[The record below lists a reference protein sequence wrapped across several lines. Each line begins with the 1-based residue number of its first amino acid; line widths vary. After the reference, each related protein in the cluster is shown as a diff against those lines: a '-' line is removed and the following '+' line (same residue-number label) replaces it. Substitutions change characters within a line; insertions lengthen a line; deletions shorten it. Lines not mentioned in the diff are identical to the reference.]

1 MQYKEIEQC
10 VQKIKGAAS
19 NKIYERKWNEALSL
33 ISAAAEILYNT
44 NLYYSDQELEDDIF
58 QIAKELISPKLKPGN
73 CNENVLMF
81 YDGFGLDRRGLAQ
94 IYLKALCK
102 LKRVVYVTYEEA
114 SNRIPEITSILS
126 KNGGEVLYLKK
137 TRFTKRINDLQEC
150 IECYKPKEFFFYSLP
165 NDVVATTIMNAYQG
179 IIRNFQINLT
189 DHAFWLGVKP
199 LDYCIEFRSYGANIS
214 RDYRNVPESKIV
226 EIPFYPVINYQD
238 EFQGFPFPV
247 EENKKVVFSGG
258 SLYKTLG
265 DGNKYYKIVQ
275 YMLEQHPDV
284 IFWYAGTGDRT
295 EMDRLIQKYPNRVFL
310 TPERSDLFQVLKHC
324 YLYLS
329 TYPVSGGLMF
339 QYAASASKV
348 PITLRQ
354 GSVTDGFLISQSK
367 LKIQFDNMELLLREL
382 DQLLEDPEY
391 AQTRGEI
398 VKNSV
403 ITEDAF
409 ENAVEKVLG
418 DKNTGFSIEYK
429 KTETE
434 KFRQNY
440 LERLDSKALSMLM
453 AEKDSW
459 ALTTVFPKMFLKGA
473 WIKLASRIKAIG

>member
-1 MQYKEIEQC
+1 
-10 VQKIKGAAS
+10 
-19 NKIYERKWNEALSL
+19 
-33 ISAAAEILYNT
+33 
-44 NLYYSDQELEDDIF
+44 
-58 QIAKELISPKLKPGN
+58 
-73 CNENVLMF
+73 
-81 YDGFGLDRRGLAQ
+81 
-94 IYLKALCK
+94 
-102 LKRVVYVTYEEA
+102 
-114 SNRIPEITSILS
+114 
-126 KNGGEVLYLKK
+126 
-137 TRFTKRINDLQEC
+137 
-150 IECYKPKEFFFYSLP
+150 
-165 NDVVATTIMNAYQG
+165 
-179 IIRNFQINLT
+179 
-189 DHAFWLGVKP
+189 
-199 LDYCIEFRSYGANIS
+199 
-214 RDYRNVPESKIV
+214 
-226 EIPFYPVINYQD
+226 
-238 EFQGFPFPV
+238 
-247 EENKKVVFSGG
+247 
-258 SLYKTLG
+258 
-265 DGNKYYKIVQ
+265 
-275 YMLEQHPDV
+275 
-284 IFWYAGTGDRT
+284 
-295 EMDRLIQKYPNRVFL
+295 MDRLIQKYPNRVFL

-354 GSVTDGFLISQSK
+354 GSVTDDFLISQSK